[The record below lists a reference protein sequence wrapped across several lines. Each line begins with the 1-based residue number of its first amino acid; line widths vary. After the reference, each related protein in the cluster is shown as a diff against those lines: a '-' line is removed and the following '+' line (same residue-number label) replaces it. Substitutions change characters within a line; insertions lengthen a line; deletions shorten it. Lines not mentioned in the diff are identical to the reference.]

1 MTWRNLTKILIDA
14 LAWTLVLPLA
24 YVIRLESQV
33 LILADKIVLVTLL
46 FFPVKLAIVW
56 LNRHHLYSWRYSGI
70 IDSIHL
76 LRSIIIMMILLLLTR
91 IFLGNVLFIPYSVPI
106 IEAGLSL
113 LLFASVR
120 VAAHLVLRKDQSRI
134 KSLFRNNT
142 TSDSPNN
149 VVIVGAGEAG
159 ITLLRSLSL
168 GSADKQRLVGFVDD
182 DPKKQGQTIAGL
194 RMLGTIDEL
203 PAIAR
208 EHGVTELIIAI
219 PSASG
224 KQIRR
229 IVDIARSAKLGYKT
243 VPKQAEL
250 SQNETSLNKIREV
263 KIEDLLGR
271 DSVKLDNTS
280 ISNIITGQRVLVTG
294 AGGSIGSEVVRQLLP
309 FHPKEIVLLGRGENS
324 LHQIMLE
331 LERDYPHQKFRTR
344 VCTITD
350 RAGLEQIFQEF
361 KPEIIFHAA
370 AHKHVRLME
379 ENPAEAVFNNV
390 MGTSNLVNL
399 ALNYQVKHFVNVST
413 DKAIN
418 PTSVMGA
425 CKRLT
430 EIVVQK
436 AALEAGPDHF
446 YVSVRFGNV
455 LGSRGSVVP
464 IFQEQIRRGGPVTVT
479 HEEVVRYFM
488 TIPEAA
494 QLVLQAAAL
503 QLNGCV
509 LVLKMGDPVR
519 IVDLARDLIQ
529 LSGLVPDKD
538 IHIVYTGLQK
548 GEKLYEE
555 LSYASEETDDTMHAD
570 VLISKTTQLPAD
582 FEERIEEL
590 RNAAERY
597 DGQEIRRLL
606 KALIPSYSGYTA

>member
-1 MTWRNLTKILIDA
+1 MLWRNVTKILIDA

-24 YVIRLESQV
+24 YVIRLEKEA
-33 LILADKIVLVTLL
+33 LDYAGDILTVTLL
-46 FFPVKLAIVW
+46 FFPFKLAIVW
-56 LNRHHLYSWRYSGI
+56 LNRHHLYSWRYSGLV
-70 IDSIHL
+70 DSLHL
-76 LRSIIIMMILLLLTR
+76 LRSVVIMMVLLLLAR
-91 IFLGNVLFIPYSVPI
+91 VLIGELVLIPYSVPI
-106 IEAGLSL
+106 IEAGMSVV
-113 LLFASVR
+113 LFTAVR

-134 KSLFRNNT
+134 KTLFRKGAEA
-142 TSDSPNN
+142 SSPNR
-149 VVIVGAGEAG
+149 VIIVGAGEAG
-159 ITLLRSLSL
+159 IALLRSLSL
-168 GSADKQRLVGFVDD
+168 VNGDRQQLVGFVDD

-194 RMLGTIDEL
+194 KMLGTIDEL
-203 PAIAR
+203 PAIAER
-208 EHGVTELIIAI
+208 HQVSDLIIAI

-243 VPKQAEL
+243 VPRREEL
-250 SQNETSLNKIREV
+250 GQQGLSAAALREL

-271 DSVKLDNTS
+271 ETVQLDNTS
-280 ISNIITGQRVLVTG
+280 ISELIREKRVLVTG

-309 FHPKEIVLLGRGENS
+309 YHPKEIVLLGRGENS

-331 LERDYPHQKFRTR
+331 LERDHPHQRFRTR

-350 RAGLEQIFQEF
+350 QAGLERVFEEF
-361 KPEIIFHAA
+361 HPEIIFHAA

-390 MGTSNLVNL
+390 VGTSHLVNL
-399 ALNYQVKHFVNVST
+399 ALKYQVKHLVNIST

-436 AALEAGPDHF
+436 AAEQAGEGYH

-479 HEEVVRYFM
+479 HEDVVRYFM

-503 QLNGCV
+503 RLNRCV
-509 LVLKMGDPVR
+509 FVLKMGDPVR

-529 LSGLVPDKD
+529 LSGRVPDKD
-538 IHIVYTGLQK
+538 IAIVYTGLQK

-555 LSYASEETDDTMHAD
+555 LSYDSEQTDDTSHKD
-570 VLISKTTQLPAD
+570 VLISKTTALPAD
-582 FEERIEEL
+582 VEERLQEL
-590 RNAAERY
+590 VAAAGRY
-597 DGQEIRRLL
+597 DEKEIRRLL
-606 KALIPSYSGYTA
+606 KVLVPGYTGYTA

>member
-1 MTWRNLTKILIDA
+1 MLWRNVTKILIDA

-24 YVIRLESQV
+24 YVIRLEKEA
-33 LILADKIVLVTLL
+33 LDYAGDILTVTLL
-46 FFPVKLAIVW
+46 FFPIKLAIVW
-56 LNRHHLYSWRYSGI
+56 LNRHHLYSWRYSGLV
-70 IDSIHL
+70 DSLHL
-76 LRSIIIMMILLLLTR
+76 LRSVLIMMVLLLLAR
-91 IFLGNVLFIPYSVPI
+91 VLIGELVLIPYSVPI
-106 IEAGLSL
+106 IEAGMSVV
-113 LLFASVR
+113 LFTAVR
-120 VAAHLVLRKDQSRI
+120 VAAHLVLRRDQSRI
-134 KSLFRNNT
+134 KSLFRKG
-142 TSDSPNN
+142 SEGSSPNR
-149 VVIVGAGEAG
+149 VIIVGAGEAG
-159 ITLLRSLSL
+159 IALLRSLSL
-168 GSADKQRLVGFVDD
+168 VNGDRQQLVGFVDD

-194 RMLGTIDEL
+194 KMLGTIDEL
-203 PAIAR
+203 PAIAER
-208 EHGVTELIIAI
+208 HQVSDLIIAI

-243 VPKQAEL
+243 VPRREEL
-250 SQNETSLNKIREV
+250 GQHALSAAALREL

-271 DSVKLDNTS
+271 ETVQLDNTS
-280 ISNIITGQRVLVTG
+280 ISELIREKRVLVTG

-309 FHPKEIVLLGRGENS
+309 YHPKEIVLLGRGENS

-331 LERDYPHQKFRTR
+331 LERDHPHQRFRTR

-350 RAGLEQIFQEF
+350 QAGLERVFEEF
-361 KPEIIFHAA
+361 HPEIIFHAA

-390 MGTSNLVNL
+390 VGTTHLVNL
-399 ALNYQVKHFVNVST
+399 ALKYQVKHLVNIST

-436 AALEAGPDHF
+436 AAEQAGEGYH

-503 QLNGCV
+503 RLNRCV
-509 LVLKMGDPVR
+509 FVLKMGDPVR

-529 LSGLVPDKD
+529 LSGRVPDKD
-538 IHIVYTGLQK
+538 IAIVYTGLQK

-555 LSYASEETDDTMHAD
+555 LSYDSEQTDDTTHKD
-570 VLISKTTQLPAD
+570 VLISKTNALPAD
-582 FEERIEEL
+582 VEERL
-590 RNAAERY
+590 QDLVAAAGRFDEK
-597 DGQEIRRLL
+597 EIRRLL
-606 KALIPSYSGYTA
+606 KVLVPGYTGYTA

>member
-1 MTWRNLTKILIDA
+1 MLWRNVTKILIDA

-24 YVIRLESQV
+24 YVIRLEMEA
-33 LILADKIVLVTLL
+33 LDYAGDILTVTLL
-46 FFPVKLAIVW
+46 FFPIKLAIVW
-56 LNRHHLYSWRYSGI
+56 LNRHHLYSWRYSGLV
-70 IDSIHL
+70 DSLHL
-76 LRSIIIMMILLLLTR
+76 LRSVVIMMVLLLVAR
-91 IFLGNVLFIPYSVPI
+91 VLIGDLLLIPYSVPI
-106 IEAGLSL
+106 IEAGMSVV
-113 LLFASVR
+113 LFTAVR
-120 VAAHLVLRKDQSRI
+120 VAAHLVLRRDQSRI
-134 KSLFRNNT
+134 KSLVRKG
-142 TSDSPNN
+142 SERSSPNR
-149 VVIVGAGEAG
+149 VIIVGAGEAG
-159 ITLLRSLSL
+159 IALLRSLSL
-168 GSADKQRLVGFVDD
+168 VNGDRQQLVGFVDD
-182 DPKKQGQTIAGL
+182 DPEKQGQTIAGL
-194 RMLGTIDEL
+194 KMLGTIEEL
-203 PAIAR
+203 PAIAER
-208 EHGVTELIIAI
+208 HQVSDLIIAI

-243 VPKQAEL
+243 VPRREEL
-250 SQNETSLNKIREV
+250 GPHALSAAALREL

-271 DSVKLDNTS
+271 ETVQLDNTS
-280 ISNIITGQRVLVTG
+280 ISELIREKRVLVTG

-309 FHPKEIVLLGRGENS
+309 YHPKEIVLLGRGENS

-331 LERDYPHQKFRTR
+331 LERDHPHQRFRTR

-350 RAGLEQIFQEF
+350 QAGLERVFEEF
-361 KPEIIFHAA
+361 HPEIIFHAA

-390 MGTSNLVNL
+390 VGTTHLVNL
-399 ALNYQVKHFVNVST
+399 ALKYQVKHLVNIST

-436 AALEAGPDHF
+436 AAEQAGEGYH

-479 HEEVVRYFM
+479 HEDVVRYFM

-503 QLNGCV
+503 RLNRCV
-509 LVLKMGDPVR
+509 FVLKMGDPVR

-529 LSGLVPDKD
+529 LSGRVPDKD
-538 IHIVYTGLQK
+538 IAIVYTGLQK

-555 LSYASEETDDTMHAD
+555 LSYDSEQTDDTSHKD
-570 VLISKTTQLPAD
+570 VLISKTNALPAD
-582 FEERIEEL
+582 VEERLQEL
-590 RNAAERY
+590 VAAAGRFDEK
-597 DGQEIRRLL
+597 EIRRLL
-606 KALIPSYSGYTA
+606 KVLVPGYTGYTA